1 MINKVNSQTNFTST
15 KIFTKGVNRAL
26 SDYTNVLNKYFTEV
40 KGFGNVSVQNA
51 RNLIAPNQAALV
63 YSKDAGSLA
72 VVTKEK
78 DIDKFIFN
86 QLRKIDKN
94 VEFIDDAP
102 EIASNMPPIKLDMTI

>member
-1 MINKVNSQTNFTST
+1 MINNVNSQPNFTST
-15 KIFTKGVNRAL
+15 KIFTKGVDRAV

-40 KGFGNVSVQNA
+40 KGFGNVSVQKA

-63 YSKDAGSLA
+63 YSKDAGLA

-78 DIDKFIFN
+78 SIDQFIFN
-86 QLRKIDKN
+86 QLRKVDKN

-102 EIASNMPPIKLDMTI
+102 EVISNMPEIKLDVTI